1 MFNETMFK
9 EQIIDFNRQ
18 IDIIKNICNTDTAE
32 SIEILKVYKLNEIKQ
47 ELVNI
52 DCSLEYCG

>member
-1 MFNETMFK
+1 MFK

-18 IDIIKNICNTDTAE
+18 IDIIKSICNTDTAE
-32 SIEILKVYKLNEIKQ
+32 SIEILKAYKLNEIRQ
-47 ELVNI
+47 ELVDI